1 MLVRGTPEL
10 DDKDRRKDI
19 EMNIQFISISEKPLL
34 IVLVGCGLHARVPQL
49 KPLPD
54 AGHRHH
60 QRYSDGRCGGDGAG
74 CSIFCVPNAKEGS
87 GKKSPP
93 KTSLAYTRYSRNPQP
108 SHDAVHRAATDT
120 LIECGGVE
128 VARRPN
134 ASVASEITCD
144 GTLDMFTKSSPPF
157 PRGGRRITPTHF

>member
-54 AGHRHH
+54 VVHRTTNGAVMAGAVAMELGA
-60 QRYSDGRCGGDGAG
+60 RYFACRMRK
-74 CSIFCVPNAKEGS
+74 KEME
-87 GKKSPP
+87 KSPP
-93 KTSLAYTRYSRNPQP
+93 KTALAYTRYSRNP
-108 SHDAVHRAATDT
+108 
-120 LIECGGVE
+120 
-128 VARRPN
+128 
-134 ASVASEITCD
+134 
-144 GTLDMFTKSSPPF
+144 
-157 PRGGRRITPTHF
+157 